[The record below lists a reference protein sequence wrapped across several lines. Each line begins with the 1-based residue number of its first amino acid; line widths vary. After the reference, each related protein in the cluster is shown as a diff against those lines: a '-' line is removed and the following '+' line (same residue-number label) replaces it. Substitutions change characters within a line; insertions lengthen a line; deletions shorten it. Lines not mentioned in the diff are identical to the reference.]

1 MAAISREPASA
12 RSSPTRLSESTR
24 VIWLWVVVIVA
35 VVGGLSV
42 VLLGRVEAMAEVYDD
57 RPDSTVPTGRP
68 LTAADLR
75 DVRFSTGVRGYR
87 MDEVDALLSRLQA
100 DLLARERLDAESRQE
115 VAADLDPERP
125 AAAPSDEPEDR
136 GERLSQ
142 S

>member
-1 MAAISREPASA
+1 M
-12 RSSPTRLSESTR
+12 
-24 VIWLWVVVIVA
+24 IWLWVVVIVA

-42 VLLGRVEAMAEVYDD
+42 VLMGRVEAMAEVYDD

-115 VAADLDPERP
+115 VAADLDPKHP
-125 AAAPSDEPEDR
+125 AAAPSEDPEDR